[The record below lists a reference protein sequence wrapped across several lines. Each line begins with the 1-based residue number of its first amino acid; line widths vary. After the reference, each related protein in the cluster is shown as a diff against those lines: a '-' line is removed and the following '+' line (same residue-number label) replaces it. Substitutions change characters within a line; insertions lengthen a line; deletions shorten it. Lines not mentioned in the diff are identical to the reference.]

1 MHSKVRNN
9 GVFLTIIDTKVR
21 KPYIIW
27 KEPFQNKDYIHN
39 DNHCMH
45 YQRAL
50 HTKSLNLF
58 AVYQWLRLASQ
69 EEECDFVGTEVA
81 ESEDGGGDRGAEPW
95 GAWASDPS
103 EAGGVQARV
112 QLVSVR

>member
-1 MHSKVRNN
+1 MHSQVRNN

-27 KEPFQNKDYIHN
+27 KEPFQNKDYIKITYTMIIIA
-39 DNHCMH
+39 CTTSTH
-45 YQRAL
+45 YTL
-50 HTKSLNLF
+50 KSLKSF

-81 ESEDGGGDRGAEPW
+81 ESEDGSGDRGAEP
-95 GAWASDPS
+95 
-103 EAGGVQARV
+103 
-112 QLVSVR
+112 

>member
-1 MHSKVRNN
+1 MEWEIGVSKNYRLITLLMHSKVRNN

-21 KPYIIW
+21 KPYKIW

-81 ESEDGGGDRGAEPW
+81 ESEDGGGDRGAEP
-95 GAWASDPS
+95 
-103 EAGGVQARV
+103 
-112 QLVSVR
+112 